1 MPTKSTVPESTAAPE
16 RAAPAPA
23 PQTRDDP
30 VLRATYDS
38 VMEVGVRR
46 TTLADVARRA
56 GVSRMTVY
64 RKYDD
69 LSRLLAALLSVE
81 LAAILASAKE
91 HTMDSRDTRTMLA
104 RTVTRATVDLATHPV
119 LARVLAVD
127 PEAMLPLIVDRFGST
142 QLVALAQVA
151 DMIRAGQS
159 PDGDGS
165 IRAGD
170 PEMLALTI
178 LAYTQSFVFSARA
191 ISTVDP
197 LGKSYAELETLTLR
211 YLAVESGDDCDDLRT
226 SQSTRVTKRP
236 TTEPTNEE

>member
-1 MPTKSTVPESTAAPE
+1 VPAKSSAPVSVAVPE
-16 RAAPAPA
+16 RIAPAPA

-91 HTMDSRDTRTMLA
+91 QTRDSRDTRTMLA
-104 RTVTRATVDLATHPV
+104 KTVASATVDLATHPV

-142 QLVALAQVA
+142 QLVALAQVTE
-151 DMIRAGQS
+151 MIRHGQS
-159 PDGDGS
+159 PNGDGS
-165 IRAGD
+165 IRPGD
-170 PEMLALTI
+170 PEMLALTL
-178 LAYTQSFVFSARA
+178 LACTQSFVFSARA

-197 LGKSYAELETLTLR
+197 LGKRYSELEELTLR
-211 YLAVESGDDCDDLRT
+211 YLAVDPGAPTGDAESSSRPADDGPNDPAHR
-226 SQSTRVTKRP
+226 
-236 TTEPTNEE
+236 